1 MNSFHEDRIYNEH
14 DHRAEP
20 PQVPPDWEDDYVVDE
35 YDGELPEHDPYWN
48 ECYDEED

>member
-20 PQVPPDWEDDYVVDE
+20 PQEPPDWEDEDCPE
-35 YDGELPEHDPYWN
+35 EHDPYWN
-48 ECYDEED
+48 ECYDEEER